1 MSYSAEI
8 KKIFIMAMES
18 SYRKKEINEIITR
31 IAGKMDKLMMEEGD
45 LESLKR
51 EFESIRKDFNGTI
64 NHIK

>member
-18 SYRKKEINEIITR
+18 SYRKKEINETIAR
-31 IAGKMDKLMMEEGD
+31 IAGKIDKLMVEEGD

-51 EFESIRKDFNGTI
+51 EFESIRKDFDSTA